1 MTQKTV
7 ITKLVQSVTDSFCK
21 VCQVL
26 QSVTDCYCKV
36 RHNTLLHAAPYDTNI
51 IINRSNKMDISL
63 KQLIQHHDL
72 YVAPQIIYTRDSPHC
87 QNSDKSTIDLTFS
100 SSLLKSLILVY
111 H

>member
-36 RHNTLLHAAPYDTNI
+36 FQLLQNAMVIAKWDI
-51 IINRSNKMDISL
+51 ILYCM
-63 KQLIQHHDL
+63 QHL
-72 YVAPQIIYTRDSPHC
+72 MTQT
-87 QNSDKSTIDLTFS
+87 
-100 SSLLKSLILVY
+100 
-111 H
+111 